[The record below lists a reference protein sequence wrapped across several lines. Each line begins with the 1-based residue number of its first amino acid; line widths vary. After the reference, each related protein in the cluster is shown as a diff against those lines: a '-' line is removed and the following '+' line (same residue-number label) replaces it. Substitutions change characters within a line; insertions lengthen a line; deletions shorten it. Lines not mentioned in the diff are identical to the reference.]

1 MMDVIDAQLHLS
13 LAPDADTIMATMD
26 AMGVQGVVFD
36 ELWGRN
42 AKDQGTPCVEFADG
56 VQGEVRFL
64 PSHLTGVFKPL
75 LDPDFFAQVSVR
87 DGAVT
92 WPGDL
97 DLAPDAMYDAV
108 KQLGVWVL
116 Q

>member
-1 MMDVIDAQLHLS
+1 MRSEAAPQEDIAFGVEPCSPPVIAVTATATLTLH
-13 LAPDADTIMATMD
+13 
-26 AMGVQGVVFD
+26 
-36 ELWGRN
+36 
-42 AKDQGTPCVEFADG
+42 VEFADG

-75 LDPDFFAQVSVR
+75 LDPDFFKQVIVR

-92 WPGDL
+92 WLGEL

-108 KQLGVWVL
+108 KQHGVWVL